1 LLSKS
6 VEGGAVI
13 GSVQLAA
20 ALLLIGAGLAK
31 MRSPGQAADMLRHA
45 WWRPLRGRTSR
56 VLVRGGGGIELAVG
70 VAAMVSG
77 SRLAA
82 ALLGGCYLGFTI
94 IAARLLRGGRRTSC
108 GCFGATDSPVGAG
121 HLGVNVLA
129 VGVAVAA
136 IVRPPGALG
145 GVFHHGVLIGVV
157 GAGQAVLLAYLAF
170 LSITALPAL
179 VAARRRL
186 LEAA

>member
-1 LLSKS
+1 

-20 ALLLIGAGLAK
+20 ALLLAGAGAAK
-31 MRSPGQAADMLRHA
+31 LFAPVPAAAMLRTA
-45 WWRPLRGRTSR
+45 WSTKLRADRARALVRIGGVVEVAVGAAVVATGSR
-56 VLVRGGGGIELAVG
+56 V
-70 VAAMVSG
+70 
-77 SRLAA
+77 AA
-82 ALLGGCYLGFTI
+82 ALLGCCYLAFLI
-94 IAARLLRGGRRTSC
+94 LALRLVHRGQRASC

-121 HLGVNVLA
+121 HLVVNLL
-129 VGVAVAA
+129 AVAA
-136 IVRPPGALG
+136 AIAAVVRPPGPVG
-145 GVFHHGVLIGVV
+145 GVFDDDLLTGIV
-157 GAGQAVLLAYLAF
+157 GLGQAVLLAYLAF